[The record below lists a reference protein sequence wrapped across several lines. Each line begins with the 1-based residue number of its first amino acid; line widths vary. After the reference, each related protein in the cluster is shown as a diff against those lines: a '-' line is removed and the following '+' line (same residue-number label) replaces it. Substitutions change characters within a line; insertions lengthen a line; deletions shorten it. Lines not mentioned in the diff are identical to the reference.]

1 MVSETSDVQSFLA
14 THPLFQHLSPN
25 QIEFV
30 SANIFIA
37 FNKSG
42 DLLNFY
48 QTSQNGSKAGV
59 IIVRSGSLEIRG
71 QKGELIDRLSSG
83 DFIIPEVLFDENRD
97 LQVYVLEDC
106 LYYELTQFAFH
117 SLKSSSET
125 FAELC
130 RIYARTF
137 QSSGGFE
144 SSPLGQPQK
153 STLNEP
159 YLNHFVHEYMASPP
173 VCASPDISI
182 REAASTMRHHKIS
195 SLLISD
201 AGQLMGI
208 VTDRDFRTRVLAEDL
223 TGNEPV
229 KSVMTPEPICI
240 ESKNLLHEAQ
250 LKMMANGIHHLP
262 VTRQN
267 SPVGIITMSDILRAN
282 NIEPLSLI
290 RSINHSTS
298 VADLTE
304 AATKLPDL
312 VIKLIER
319 DARATEVGE
328 IITSFSDS
336 ITRQLIQLAESEL
349 GPPPCEFSWLAF
361 GSQARQE
368 QMLGS
373 DQDNGL
379 LLPDNFDNRHSDYFR
394 KLTEFVNDGLDRCGM
409 PRCPGEIMACNPKWR
424 LPLGQWKRCFDNW
437 ITEPSSHALMHAS
450 IFFDMRHI
458 AGQADLVHALRNHVL
473 NLARKNTIF
482 LAMMCDNSLQLSPP
496 LGFFKTFVLEN
507 DGDHNN
513 SLELKKRG
521 TIPIVDIARNYA
533 LSVGINSVNTTTRL
547 HEIAQSG
554 AMSKE
559 LATSLI
565 DAHEFIAGIRL
576 DAQGR
581 EFRAGEKIDNHLDPK
596 ELSPLVRHQ
605 LKEAF
610 HLVREAQAAMK
621 ARFGGG
627 VL

>member
-14 THPLFQHLSPN
+14 THPLFQHLPPN
-25 QIEFV
+25 QREFV

-42 DLLNFY
+42 DQLDFH
-48 QTSQNGSKAGV
+48 QTNQNDNNVGV

-71 QKGELIDRLSSG
+71 QRSALIDRLSSG
-83 DFIIPEVLFDENRD
+83 DFIIPDVLFDENRD
-97 LQVYVLEDC
+97 LQVHVLEDC
-106 LYYELTQFAFH
+106 LYYELTQFAFQ
-117 SLKSSSET
+117 SLKSSSDT
-125 FAELC
+125 FADLC

-137 QSSGGFE
+137 QSSDGFK
-144 SSPLGQPQK
+144 SSSLGQEQK
-153 STLNEP
+153 SAFNEP
-159 YLNHFVHEYMASPP
+159 YLNHFVHEYMSSPP
-173 VCASPDISI
+173 VCAPPGINI
-182 REAASTMRHHKIS
+182 REAARIMRHHNIS
-195 SLLISD
+195 SLLISNSD
-201 AGQLMGI
+201 QLVGI
-208 VTDRDFRTRVLAEDL
+208 VTDRDFRTRVLAVDL

-229 KSVMTPEPICI
+229 KNVMTPDPVCVD
-240 ESKNLLHEAQ
+240 SNNRLHEAQ
-250 LKMMANGIHHLP
+250 LKMMAKGIHHLP

-267 SPVGIITMSDILRAN
+267 LPVGIITMSDILRAN

-290 RSINHSTS
+290 RSINHSKS
-298 VADLTE
+298 VTDLTD
-304 AATKLPDL
+304 AAGKLPGL
-312 VIKLIER
+312 VVKLIER
-319 DARATEVGE
+319 DDRATEVGE

-336 ITRQLIQLAESEL
+336 ITRQLIQLAENEL
-349 GPPPCEFSWLAF
+349 GPPPCAFSWLAF

-368 QMLGS
+368 QMLAS

-394 KLTEFVNDGLDRCGM
+394 EMAEFVNDGLARCGM

-424 LPLGQWKRCFDNW
+424 LPLDQWKRRFDSW
-437 ITEPSSHALMHAS
+437 ITEPSPHALMHAS
-450 IFFDMRHI
+450 IFFDMRHV
-458 AGQADLVHALRNHVL
+458 AGQAELVRALQDHVV
-473 NLARKNTIF
+473 NLAGKNTFF
-482 LAMMCDNSLQLSPP
+482 LAMMCGNSLQLSPP
-496 LGFFKTFVLEN
+496 LGFFKSFVLEN

-513 SLELKKRG
+513 TLELKKRG

-547 HEIAQSG
+547 HEIAQAG

-576 DAQGR
+576 EAQGR
-581 EFRAGEKIDNHLDPK
+581 EFRAGKRVDNYLDPK

-610 HLVREAQAAMK
+610 HLVREAQTAMK